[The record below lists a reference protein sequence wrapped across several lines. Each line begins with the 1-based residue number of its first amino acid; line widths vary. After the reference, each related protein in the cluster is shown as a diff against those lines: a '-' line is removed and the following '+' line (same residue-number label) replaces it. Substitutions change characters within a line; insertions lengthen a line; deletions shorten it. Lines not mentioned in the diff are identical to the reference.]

1 MVCVCQVANGL
12 GRGVIRL
19 LLVWGLMGLLW
30 LGVGLPAEAADL
42 TPLTLDVLQ
51 QRVQNPVRRDG
62 KPTVDLRQFVIDLRS
77 EDAGDFA
84 EQFYRLLQV
93 KLQSGSTPL
102 GLDLSYGVIQGD
114 LDLQRLGLRAP
125 LYGPSVGDLLA
136 PAAQEQLQR
145 DRRRVSQLSQLS
157 RSLLI
162 QPETGPL
169 KIFLFRGPLKL
180 VQTRITGRVNGSE
193 IFFLGRL
200 DAQGVNF
207 GSDST
212 WAEARFSQAASFM
225 GARFQAVRF
234 RNSIFFDRARFN
246 QAQFGGE
253 ANFQGVEFQ
262 GATNFNQASF
272 VQTGNFSRS
281 QWQGSADFAQ
291 ASWQQQA
298 IFLKSRFQS
307 ELFLTG
313 NRFEAPLLM
322 RQAQFNQPVNLRGA
336 AILDQADFGDARFS
350 AGAYLNVAGLEFN
363 ADQAEILGS
372 PGQLGAILSVPV
384 LAGNETLL
392 RNLVRNFR
400 RLEQIGDANEVE
412 YTTEKL
418 RLRSMEQRLLGVNL
432 NVASL
437 PELQQVGLSA
447 SQAQTVISRR
457 QDRPFVTVA
466 DLLGLT
472 GVDLA
477 TYIKVRDR
485 VVTGEP
491 LSVLNRVQLA
501 GRWLGLQ
508 MLLVLSRYGTRFGLA
523 LGVGLVAIA
532 LFSLMF
538 WAIDRCRRRR
548 PTLIWATQRE
558 TLLMVVSASG
568 LMAVGIGAIVRT
580 ADAPGLTLA
589 CVGLLTLPIPG
600 VLLIQLYRQGRYH
613 DLLDE
618 SYFVEDGGLRQL
630 RLLIAR
636 LPNIPKFPFFRDR
649 YTPLPW
655 DRRWNWLNY
664 YDFSLNNWLKFG
676 FNDIR
681 LRDQHLPG
689 LITSMVWYQWG
700 LGLMY
705 IALLLWT
712 LSRTIPGLNL
722 LIYF

>member
-12 GRGVIRL
+12 GQGVFRL
-19 LLVWGLMGLLW
+19 LLTLGLMGLLW
-30 LGVGLPAEAADL
+30 LGLGLPATAASL
-42 TPLTLDVLQ
+42 TPLTLDILQ
-51 QRVQNPVRRDG
+51 QRVQNPVQRDG
-62 KPTVDLRQFVIDLRS
+62 KPTVDLRQFQIDLRPEES
-77 EDAGDFA
+77 GDFA

-125 LYGPSVGDLLA
+125 LYGPSVGDLLT

-180 VQTRITGRVNGSE
+180 VQTRIMGRVNGSQ

-200 DAQGVNF
+200 DAQGANF
-207 GSDST
+207 NGDMT
-212 WAEARFSQAASFM
+212 WSEARFSQAASFM
-225 GARFQAVRF
+225 GAQFQAVRF

-246 QAQFGGE
+246 QTQFSGE

-272 VQTGNFSRS
+272 GQTGNFSRS
-281 QWQGSADFAQ
+281 QWQGAADFAQ

-298 IFLKSRFQS
+298 IFLKSRFQA

-322 RQAQFNQPVNLRGA
+322 RQAQFDQPVNLRGA

-418 RLRSMEQRLLGVNL
+418 RLRSMEQRLLGINL
-432 NVASL
+432 NVASFS
-437 PELQQVGLSA
+437 ELQQVGLSA
-447 SQAQTVISRR
+447 TQAQAVISQR
-457 QDRPFVTVA
+457 QEHPFVTVA
-466 DLLGLT
+466 DLLGLN

-477 TYIKVRDR
+477 AYVKVRDR

-491 LSVLNRVQLA
+491 LSPWNRIQLA
-501 GRWLGLQ
+501 GGWLGLQ
-508 MLLVLSRYGTRFGLA
+508 LLLLLSRYGTRFGLA

-538 WAIDRCRRRR
+538 WAIDRCRRQR
-548 PTLIWATQRE
+548 PTPIWATQAE
-558 TLLMVVSASG
+558 TLLMVVSAGG
-568 LMAVGIGAIVRT
+568 LMTVGIGAIVRT

-589 CVGLLTLPIPG
+589 CLGLLTLPIPG
-600 VLLIQLYRQGRYH
+600 VLLILLYRQGRYH
-613 DLLDE
+613 DLIDQ

-689 LITSMVWYQWG
+689 LITALVWYQWG